1 MFPLWK
7 TDILCRDLRQKWRLN
22 MKKRL
27 FCLFLGL
34 ILVLS
39 VFLTACSSEE
49 DESGEENNIGAKT
62 ITMCVITEKKV
73 CNTDAEL
80 AEYLEKECGGDKNS
94 EKYKEMLKVMENY
107 KSVEEAFTKVTKES
121 KINVD
126 LLFYTEEEY
135 ENKLTTTIS
144 DAAEYAQE
152 AERAAR
158 ALNKYIKDYQEAYPE
173 EKYPTSALTK
183 AFFYYFPEYEKYKD
197 YIANS
202 AQEDEEES
210 AQENVEDVYQAG
222 DLGVK
227 ELVYPE
233 TQENQ
238 LDIIYV
244 SGLDMYEKYIEN
256 EWLMSLDSYIESSGK
271 KLNDYIS
278 GSLLKGVQYYGS
290 TYAIPNN
297 VQIGEYKY
305 MLVDKELFDAWL
317 YNSEQV
323 SSVLDLE
330 HFLEDVSKSNP
341 NILPIDATF
350 EDCIGQFV
358 WYWNIDRTEDEFGD
372 NIYSIGSGSQFS
384 LLGALYGD
392 PATASRGQISLG
404 FNSLFT
410 SPEYRDIYL
419 KLKSYEYNG
428 YYATEGDTRTNAAV
442 YFVDGDYTIKASME
456 KNDGVYTDKNGKEYY
471 AYVVKYPEVDEES
484 LYGNMFGIFA
494 NSSNASACIS
504 VLTMLNTDPK
514 LRNILQY
521 GVEGVDYTI
530 DEETGV
536 LTRSP
541 DTLYEM
547 DIEKTGNCFIAHPEE
562 GLPVDYWEN
571 AKNQNNDA
579 LINPLLGFD
588 FNSIFE
594 EYDNDMDY
602 SLWSYLMQYTAQL
615 SAEIEACEDIEELT
629 KLVSDE
635 KTGLCVTLA
644 KNPSITV
651 EYEGKIYND
660 FVLQLSKLTD
670 KNYDAAALEE
680 DRYAGESPYAVYYIW
695 MQTYGYVPAGE

>member
-1 MFPLWK
+1 M
-7 TDILCRDLRQKWRLN
+7 
-22 MKKRL
+22 
-27 FCLFLGL
+27 GL

-39 VFLTACSSEE
+39 VFLTACSSD
-49 DESGEENNIGAKT
+49 DEGADKKNTGAQT
-62 ITMCVITEKKV
+62 ITMCVITERKV
-73 CNTDAEL
+73 CNTEAEL
-80 AEYLEKECGGDKNS
+80 AEYLEKECGGNKDS
-94 EKYKEMLKVMENY
+94 EKYKEMLKVVENY
-107 KSVEEAFTKVTKES
+107 EAVEEAFTKITKES

-135 ENKLTTTIS
+135 EERLTTTIA

-158 ALNKYIKDYQEAYPE
+158 ALEKYISDYQAAYPE
-173 EKYPTSALTK
+173 EKYPVSALTK
-183 AFFYYFPEYEKYKD
+183 SFYYHFPEFEKYKD
-197 YIANS
+197 YIAQS
-202 AQEDEEES
+202 AMEDEEES
-210 AQENVEDVYQAG
+210 GEENVEDIYQAG

-244 SGLDMYEKYIEN
+244 SGLDMYREYIEN
-256 EWLMSLDSYIESSGK
+256 DWLMALDSYISSSGK
-271 KLNDYIS
+271 KLNDYIA

-305 MLVDKELFDAWL
+305 MLVDKDLFDEWR

-323 SSVLDLE
+323 STVLDLN
-330 HFLEDVSKSNP
+330 HFFEDISNSNP
-341 NILPIDATF
+341 EILPIDATF
-350 EDCIGQFV
+350 DECIGQFV
-358 WYWNIDRTEDEFGD
+358 WYWNIDWVEDEFGD
-372 NIYSIGSGSQFS
+372 NIYSIGDGNKFS

-392 PATASRGQISLG
+392 AATASRGQISLG

-419 KLKSYEYNG
+419 KLKEYEYNG

-442 YFVDGDYTIKASME
+442 SFVDGDYTIKASME
-456 KNDGVYTDKNGKEYY
+456 ENDGVYTDENGKEYY
-471 AYVVKYPEVDEES
+471 AYVVKYPEVDETS
-484 LYGNMFGIFA
+484 LYGNMFGVFA
-494 NSSNASACIS
+494 NSSNVSACVS
-504 VLTMLNTDPK
+504 VLTMLNTDSK

-536 LTRSP
+536 LTRSAE
-541 DTLYEM
+541 TLYKM

-562 GLPVDYWEN
+562 GLPADYWEN

-594 EYDNDMDY
+594 EYDNDLDY
-602 SLWSYLMQYTAQL
+602 NLWSYLMQYTAQI
-615 SAEIEACEDIEELT
+615 SAEIDACEDIDELT
-629 KLVSDE
+629 KLVADE
-635 KTGLCVTLA
+635 KSGLCVTLA
-644 KNPSITV
+644 GNPSITV
-651 EYEGKIYND
+651 EYEGQIYTD
-660 FVLQLSKLTD
+660 FVLQLSKLTN
-670 KNYDAAALEE
+670 KNYDAATEEE
-680 DRYAGESPYAVYYIW
+680 DRYAGESPYAVYYTW

>member
-1 MFPLWK
+1 M
-7 TDILCRDLRQKWRLN
+7 
-22 MKKRL
+22 
-27 FCLFLGL
+27 GL

-39 VFLTACSSEE
+39 VFLTACSSD
-49 DESGEENNIGAKT
+49 DEGADKKNTGAQT
-62 ITMCVITEKKV
+62 ITMCVITERKV
-73 CNTDAEL
+73 CNTEAEL
-80 AEYLEKECGGDKNS
+80 AEYLEKECGGNKDS
-94 EKYKEMLKVMENY
+94 EKYKEMLKVVENY
-107 KSVEEAFTKVTKES
+107 EAVEEAFTKITKES

-135 ENKLTTTIS
+135 EERLTTTIA

-158 ALNKYIKDYQEAYPE
+158 ALEKYISDYQAAYPE
-173 EKYPTSALTK
+173 EKYPVSALTK
-183 AFFYYFPEYEKYKD
+183 SFYYHFPEFEKYKD
-197 YIANS
+197 YIAQS
-202 AQEDEEES
+202 AMEDEEES
-210 AQENVEDVYQAG
+210 GEENVEDIYQAG

-244 SGLDMYEKYIEN
+244 SGLDMYREYIEN
-256 EWLMSLDSYIESSGK
+256 DWLMALDSYISSSGK
-271 KLNDYIS
+271 KLNDYIA

-305 MLVDKELFDAWL
+305 MLVDKDLFDEWR

-323 SSVLDLE
+323 STVLDLN
-330 HFLEDVSKSNP
+330 HFFEDISNSNP
-341 NILPIDATF
+341 EILPIDATF
-350 EDCIGQFV
+350 DECIGQFV
-358 WYWNIDRTEDEFGD
+358 WYWNIDWVEDEFGD
-372 NIYSIGSGSQFS
+372 NIYSIGDGNKFS

-392 PATASRGQISLG
+392 AATASRGQISLG

-419 KLKSYEYNG
+419 KLKEYEYNG

-442 YFVDGDYTIKASME
+442 SFVDGDYTIKASME
-456 KNDGVYTDKNGKEYY
+456 ENDGVYTDENGKEYY
-471 AYVVKYPEVDEES
+471 AYVVKYPEVDETS
-484 LYGNMFGIFA
+484 LYGNMFGVFA
-494 NSSNASACIS
+494 NSSNVSACVS
-504 VLTMLNTDPK
+504 VLTMLNTDSK

-536 LTRSP
+536 LTRSA
-541 DTLYEM
+541 DTLYKM

-562 GLPVDYWEN
+562 GLPADYWEN

-594 EYDNDMDY
+594 EYDNDLDY
-602 SLWSYLMQYTAQL
+602 NLWSYLMQYTAQI
-615 SAEIEACEDIEELT
+615 SAEIDACEDIDELT
-629 KLVSDE
+629 KLVADE
-635 KTGLCVTLA
+635 KSGLCVTLA
-644 KNPSITV
+644 GNPSITV
-651 EYEGKIYND
+651 EYEGQIYTD
-660 FVLQLSKLTD
+660 FVLQLSKLTN
-670 KNYDAAALEE
+670 KNYDAATEEE
-680 DRYAGESPYAVYYIW
+680 DRYAGESPYAVYYTW

>member
-1 MFPLWK
+1 
-7 TDILCRDLRQKWRLN
+7 

-27 FCLFLGL
+27 LCLFMGL

-39 VFLTACSSEE
+39 VFLTACSSD
-49 DESGEENNIGAKT
+49 DEGTDKKNNTGAQT

-73 CNTDAEL
+73 CNTEADL
-80 AEYLEKECGGDKNS
+80 AEYLEKECGGDKDS
-94 EKYKEMLKVMENY
+94 EKYKEMLKVIENY
-107 KSVEEAFTKVTKES
+107 EAVEEAFTKITKES

-135 ENKLTTTIS
+135 EEKLTTTIA

-158 ALNKYIKDYQEAYPE
+158 ALDKYISDYQAAYPE
-173 EKYPTSALTK
+173 EKYPVSALTK
-183 AFFYYFPEYEKYKD
+183 SFYYHFPEFEKYKD
-197 YIANS
+197 YIAQS
-202 AQEDEEES
+202 AMEDEEES
-210 AQENVEDVYQAG
+210 GEENDVEDIYQAG

-244 SGLDMYEKYIEN
+244 SGLDMYREYIEN
-256 EWLMSLDSYIESSGK
+256 DWLMSLDSYISSSGK

-305 MLVDKELFDAWL
+305 MLVDKDLFDEWL
-317 YNSEQV
+317 YNNEQV
-323 SSVLDLE
+323 STVLDLGN
-330 HFLEDVSKSNP
+330 FLEDVSSTNP
-341 NILPIDATF
+341 EILPIDATF
-350 EDCIGQFV
+350 DECIGQFV
-358 WYWNIDRTEDEFGD
+358 WYWNIDWVEDEFGD
-372 NIYSIGSGSQFS
+372 NIYSIGDGNKFS

-392 PATASRGQISLG
+392 AATASRGQISLG

-419 KLKSYEYNG
+419 KLKAYEYNG

-442 YFVDGDYTIKASME
+442 SFVDGDYTIKASME
-456 KNDGVYTDKNGKEYY
+456 ENDGVYTDENGKKYY
-471 AYVVKYPEVDEES
+471 AYVVKYPEVDEAS
-484 LYGNMFGIFA
+484 LYGNMFGVFA
-494 NSSNASACIS
+494 NSSNASACVK

-521 GVEGVDYTI
+521 GIEGVDYTI

-536 LTRSP
+536 LTRSK

-562 GLPVDYWEN
+562 GLPADYWEN

-594 EYDNDMDY
+594 EYDNDLDY
-602 SLWSYLMQYTAQL
+602 NLWSYLMQYTAQI
-615 SAEIEACEDIEELT
+615 SAEIDACEDIDELT

-635 KTGLCVTLA
+635 KSGLCVTLA
-644 KNPSITV
+644 GNPSISV
-651 EYEGKIYND
+651 EYDGQIYND
-660 FVLQLSKLTD
+660 FVLQLSKLTN
-670 KNYDAAALEE
+670 KNYDAATEEE
-680 DRYAGESPYAVYYIW
+680 DRYAGESPYAVYYSW

>member
-1 MFPLWK
+1 M
-7 TDILCRDLRQKWRLN
+7 
-22 MKKRL
+22 
-27 FCLFLGL
+27 GL

-39 VFLTACSSEE
+39 VFLTACSSD
-49 DESGEENNIGAKT
+49 DEGADKKNTGAQT
-62 ITMCVITEKKV
+62 ITMCVITERKV
-73 CNTDAEL
+73 CNTEAEL
-80 AEYLEKECGGDKNS
+80 AEYLEKECGGNKDS
-94 EKYKEMLKVMENY
+94 EKYKEMLKVVENY
-107 KSVEEAFTKVTKES
+107 EAVEEAFTKITKES

-135 ENKLTTTIS
+135 EEKLTTTIA

-158 ALNKYIKDYQEAYPE
+158 ALEKYISDYQAAYPE
-173 EKYPTSALTK
+173 EKYPVSALTK
-183 AFFYYFPEYEKYKD
+183 SFYYHFPEFEKYKD
-197 YIANS
+197 YIAQS
-202 AQEDEEES
+202 AMEDEEES
-210 AQENVEDVYQAG
+210 GEENVEDIYQAG

-244 SGLDMYEKYIEN
+244 SGLDMYREYIEN
-256 EWLMSLDSYIESSGK
+256 DWLMALDSYISSSGK
-271 KLNDYIS
+271 KLNDYIA

-305 MLVDKELFDAWL
+305 MLVDKDLFDEWR

-323 SSVLDLE
+323 STVLDLN
-330 HFLEDVSKSNP
+330 HFFEDISNSNP
-341 NILPIDATF
+341 EILPIDATF
-350 EDCIGQFV
+350 DECIGQFV
-358 WYWNIDRTEDEFGD
+358 WYWNIDWVEDEFGD
-372 NIYSIGSGSQFS
+372 NIYSIGDGNKFS

-392 PATASRGQISLG
+392 AATASRGQISLG

-419 KLKSYEYNG
+419 KLKEYEYNG

-442 YFVDGDYTIKASME
+442 SFVDGDYTIKASME
-456 KNDGVYTDKNGKEYY
+456 ENDGVYTDENGKEYY
-471 AYVVKYPEVDEES
+471 AYVVKYPEVDETS
-484 LYGNMFGIFA
+484 LYGNMFGVFA
-494 NSSNASACIS
+494 NSSNVSACVS
-504 VLTMLNTDPK
+504 VLTMLNTDSK

-536 LTRSP
+536 LTRSAE
-541 DTLYEM
+541 TLYKM

-562 GLPVDYWEN
+562 GLPADYWEN

-594 EYDNDMDY
+594 EYDNDLDY
-602 SLWSYLMQYTAQL
+602 NLWSYLMQYTAQI
-615 SAEIEACEDIEELT
+615 SAEIDACEDIDELT
-629 KLVSDE
+629 KLVADE
-635 KTGLCVTLA
+635 KSGLCVTLA
-644 KNPSITV
+644 GNPSITV
-651 EYEGKIYND
+651 EYEGQIYTD
-660 FVLQLSKLTD
+660 FVLQLSKLTN
-670 KNYDAAALEE
+670 KNYDAATEEE
-680 DRYAGESPYAVYYIW
+680 DRYAGESPYAVYYTW

>member
-1 MFPLWK
+1 
-7 TDILCRDLRQKWRLN
+7 

-27 FCLFLGL
+27 LCLFMGL

-39 VFLTACSSEE
+39 VFLTACSSD
-49 DESGEENNIGAKT
+49 DEGADKKNTGAQT
-62 ITMCVITEKKV
+62 ITMCVITERKV
-73 CNTDAEL
+73 CNTEAEL
-80 AEYLEKECGGDKNS
+80 AEYLEKECGGNKDS
-94 EKYKEMLKVMENY
+94 EKYKEMLKVVENY
-107 KSVEEAFTKVTKES
+107 EAVEEAFTKITKES

-135 ENKLTTTIS
+135 EERLTTTIA

-158 ALNKYIKDYQEAYPE
+158 ALEKYISDYQAAYPE
-173 EKYPTSALTK
+173 EKYPVSALTK
-183 AFFYYFPEYEKYKD
+183 SFYYHFPEFEKYKD
-197 YIANS
+197 YIAQS
-202 AQEDEEES
+202 AMEDEEES
-210 AQENVEDVYQAG
+210 GEENVEDIYQAG

-244 SGLDMYEKYIEN
+244 SGLDMYREYIEN
-256 EWLMSLDSYIESSGK
+256 DWLMALDSYISSSGK
-271 KLNDYIS
+271 KLNDYIA

-305 MLVDKELFDAWL
+305 MLVDKDLFDEWR

-323 SSVLDLE
+323 STVLDLN
-330 HFLEDVSKSNP
+330 HFFEDISNSNP
-341 NILPIDATF
+341 EILPIDATF
-350 EDCIGQFV
+350 DECIGQFV
-358 WYWNIDRTEDEFGD
+358 WYWNIDWVEDEFGD
-372 NIYSIGSGSQFS
+372 NIYSIGDGNKFS

-392 PATASRGQISLG
+392 AATASRGQISLG

-419 KLKSYEYNG
+419 KLKEYEYNG

-442 YFVDGDYTIKASME
+442 SFVDGDYTIKASME
-456 KNDGVYTDKNGKEYY
+456 ENDGVYTDENGKEYY
-471 AYVVKYPEVDEES
+471 AYVVKYPEVDETS
-484 LYGNMFGIFA
+484 LYGNMFGVFA
-494 NSSNASACIS
+494 NSSNVSACVS
-504 VLTMLNTDPK
+504 VLTMLNTDSK

-536 LTRSP
+536 LTRSA
-541 DTLYEM
+541 DTLYKM

-562 GLPVDYWEN
+562 GLPADYWEN

-594 EYDNDMDY
+594 EYDNDLDY
-602 SLWSYLMQYTAQL
+602 NLWSYLMQYTAQI
-615 SAEIEACEDIEELT
+615 SAEIDACEDIDELT
-629 KLVSDE
+629 KLVADE
-635 KTGLCVTLA
+635 KSGLCVTLA
-644 KNPSITV
+644 GNPSITV
-651 EYEGKIYND
+651 EYEGQIYTD
-660 FVLQLSKLTD
+660 FVLQLSKLTN
-670 KNYDAAALEE
+670 KNYDAATEEE
-680 DRYAGESPYAVYYIW
+680 DRYAGESPYAVYYTW

>member
-1 MFPLWK
+1 
-7 TDILCRDLRQKWRLN
+7 

-27 FCLFLGL
+27 LCLFMGL

-39 VFLTACSSEE
+39 VFLTACSSDDE
-49 DESGEENNIGAKT
+49 DTDKQNNTGAQT
-62 ITMCVITEKKV
+62 ITMCVITERKV
-73 CNTDAEL
+73 CNTEEDL

-94 EKYKEMLKVMENY
+94 EKYKEMLKVIENY
-107 KSVEEAFTKVTKES
+107 EAVEEAFTKITKES

-135 ENKLTTTIS
+135 EEKLTTTIS
-144 DAAEYAQE
+144 GAAEYAQE

-158 ALNKYIKDYQEAYPE
+158 ALEKYISDYQAAYPE
-173 EKYPTSALTK
+173 ENYPVSALTK
-183 AFFYYFPEYEKYKD
+183 SFYYHFPEFEEYKD
-197 YIANS
+197 YIAQS
-202 AQEDEEES
+202 ADEDEEETGN
-210 AQENVEDVYQAG
+210 NVEDIYQAG

-233 TQENQ
+233 TQKNQ

-244 SGLDMYEKYIEN
+244 SGLDMYREYIEN
-256 EWLMSLDSYIESSGK
+256 DWLMSLDSYISASGK
-271 KLNDYIS
+271 KLNDYIA
-278 GSLLKGVQYYGS
+278 GALLKGVQYYGS

-305 MLVDKELFDAWL
+305 MLIDKDLFDDWL
-317 YNSEQV
+317 YNNEQV
-323 SSVLDLE
+323 STVLDLE
-330 HFLEDVSKSNP
+330 YFLEDVSNSNP
-341 NILPIDATF
+341 EILPIDATF
-350 EDCIGQFV
+350 EECIGQFV
-358 WYWNIDRTEDEFGD
+358 WYWNIDWTEDEFGD
-372 NIYSIGSGSQFS
+372 NIYSIGDGNKFS

-392 PATASRGQISLG
+392 AATASRGQISLG

-419 KLKSYEYNG
+419 KLKDYEYNG

-442 YFVDGDYTIKASME
+442 SFVDGDYTIKASME
-456 KNDGVYTDKNGKEYY
+456 ENDGVYTDENGKEYY

-484 LYGNMFGIFA
+484 LYGNMFGVFA
-494 NSSNASACIS
+494 NSSNTSACIN

-530 DEETGV
+530 NEDTGV
-536 LTRSP
+536 LTRSA
-541 DTLYEM
+541 DTLYKM

-562 GLPVDYWEN
+562 GLPADYWEN

-588 FNSIFE
+588 FNSVFE
-594 EYDNDMDY
+594 EYDTDLDY
-602 SLWSYLMQYTAQL
+602 KLWSYLMQYTAQISNEL
-615 SAEIEACEDIEELT
+615 GACKDIEELT

-635 KTGLCVTLA
+635 KSGLCVTLA
-644 KNPSITV
+644 DNPLITV
-651 EYEGKIYND
+651 EYEGQIYND

-670 KNYDAAALEE
+670 KNYDTAEKE
-680 DRYAGESPYAVYYIW
+680 DDSGESPYAVYYTW
-695 MQTYGYVPAGE
+695 MQSYGYVPAGE

>member
-1 MFPLWK
+1 
-7 TDILCRDLRQKWRLN
+7 

-27 FCLFLGL
+27 LCLFMGL

-39 VFLTACSSEE
+39 VFLTAGSSD
-49 DESGEENNIGAKT
+49 DEGADKKNTGAQT
-62 ITMCVITEKKV
+62 ITMCVITERKV
-73 CNTDAEL
+73 CNTEAEL
-80 AEYLEKECGGDKNS
+80 AEYLEKECGGNKDS
-94 EKYKEMLKVMENY
+94 EKYKEMLKVVENY
-107 KSVEEAFTKVTKES
+107 EAVEEAFTKITKES

-135 ENKLTTTIS
+135 EERLTTTIA

-158 ALNKYIKDYQEAYPE
+158 ALEKYISDYQAAYPE
-173 EKYPTSALTK
+173 EKYPVSALTK
-183 AFFYYFPEYEKYKD
+183 SFYYHFPEFEKYKD
-197 YIANS
+197 YIAQS
-202 AQEDEEES
+202 AMEDEEES
-210 AQENVEDVYQAG
+210 GEENVEDIYQAG

-244 SGLDMYEKYIEN
+244 SGLDMYREYIEN
-256 EWLMSLDSYIESSGK
+256 DWLMALDSYISSSGK
-271 KLNDYIS
+271 KLNDYIA

-305 MLVDKELFDAWL
+305 MLVDKDLFDEWR

-323 SSVLDLE
+323 STVLDLN
-330 HFLEDVSKSNP
+330 HFFEDISNSNP
-341 NILPIDATF
+341 EILPIDATF
-350 EDCIGQFV
+350 DECIGQFV
-358 WYWNIDRTEDEFGD
+358 WYWNIDWVEDEFGD
-372 NIYSIGSGSQFS
+372 NIYSIGDGNKFS

-392 PATASRGQISLG
+392 AATASRGQISLG

-419 KLKSYEYNG
+419 KLKEYEYNG

-442 YFVDGDYTIKASME
+442 SFVDGDYTIKASME
-456 KNDGVYTDKNGKEYY
+456 ENDGVYTDENGKEYY
-471 AYVVKYPEVDEES
+471 AYVVKYPEVDETS
-484 LYGNMFGIFA
+484 LYGNMFGVFA
-494 NSSNASACIS
+494 NSSNVSACVS
-504 VLTMLNTDPK
+504 VLTMLNTDSK

-536 LTRSP
+536 LTRSAE
-541 DTLYEM
+541 TLYKM

-562 GLPVDYWEN
+562 GLPADYWEN

-594 EYDNDMDY
+594 EYDNDLDY
-602 SLWSYLMQYTAQL
+602 NLWSYLMQYTAQI
-615 SAEIEACEDIEELT
+615 SAEIDACEDIDELT
-629 KLVSDE
+629 KLVADE
-635 KTGLCVTLA
+635 KSGLCVTLA
-644 KNPSITV
+644 GNPSITV
-651 EYEGKIYND
+651 EYEGQIYTD
-660 FVLQLSKLTD
+660 FVLQLSKLTN
-670 KNYDAAALEE
+670 KNYDAATEEE
-680 DRYAGESPYAVYYIW
+680 DRYAGESPYAVYYTW

>member
-1 MFPLWK
+1 
-7 TDILCRDLRQKWRLN
+7 

-27 FCLFLGL
+27 LCLFMGL

-39 VFLTACSSEE
+39 VFLTACSSD
-49 DESGEENNIGAKT
+49 DEGADKKNTGAQT
-62 ITMCVITEKKV
+62 ITMCVITERKV
-73 CNTDAEL
+73 CNTEAEL
-80 AEYLEKECGGDKNS
+80 AEYLEKECGGNEDS
-94 EKYKEMLKVMENY
+94 EKYKEMLKVVENY
-107 KSVEEAFTKVTKES
+107 EAVEEAFTKITKES

-135 ENKLTTTIS
+135 EERLTTTIA

-158 ALNKYIKDYQEAYPE
+158 ALEKYISDYQAAYPE
-173 EKYPTSALTK
+173 EKYPVSALTK
-183 AFFYYFPEYEKYKD
+183 SFYYHFPEFEKYKD
-197 YIANS
+197 YIAQS
-202 AQEDEEES
+202 AMEDEEES
-210 AQENVEDVYQAG
+210 GEENVEDIYQAG

-244 SGLDMYEKYIEN
+244 SGLDMYREYIEN
-256 EWLMSLDSYIESSGK
+256 DWLMALDSYISSSGK
-271 KLNDYIS
+271 KLNDYIA

-305 MLVDKELFDAWL
+305 MLVDKDLFDEWR

-323 SSVLDLE
+323 STVLDLN
-330 HFLEDVSKSNP
+330 HFFEDISNSNP
-341 NILPIDATF
+341 EILPIDATF
-350 EDCIGQFV
+350 DECIGQFV
-358 WYWNIDRTEDEFGD
+358 WYWNIDWVEDEFGD
-372 NIYSIGSGSQFS
+372 NIYSIGDGNKFS

-392 PATASRGQISLG
+392 AATASRGQISLG

-419 KLKSYEYNG
+419 KLKEYEYNG
-428 YYATEGDTRTNAAV
+428 YYAAEGDTRTNAAV
-442 YFVDGDYTIKASME
+442 SFVDGDYTIKASME
-456 KNDGVYTDKNGKEYY
+456 ENDGVYTDENGKEYY
-471 AYVVKYPEVDEES
+471 AYVVKYPEVDETS
-484 LYGNMFGIFA
+484 LYGNMFGVFA
-494 NSSNASACIS
+494 NSSNVSACVS
-504 VLTMLNTDPK
+504 VLTMLNTDSK

-536 LTRSP
+536 LTRSA
-541 DTLYEM
+541 DTLYKM

-562 GLPVDYWEN
+562 GLPADYWEN

-594 EYDNDMDY
+594 EYDNDLDY
-602 SLWSYLMQYTAQL
+602 NLWSYLMQYTAQI
-615 SAEIEACEDIEELT
+615 SAEIDACEDIDELT
-629 KLVSDE
+629 KLVADE
-635 KTGLCVTLA
+635 KSGLCVTLA
-644 KNPSITV
+644 GNPSITV
-651 EYEGKIYND
+651 EYEGQIYTD
-660 FVLQLSKLTD
+660 FVLQLSKLTN
-670 KNYDAAALEE
+670 KNYDAATEEE
-680 DRYAGESPYAVYYIW
+680 DRYAGESPYAVYYTW

>member
-1 MFPLWK
+1 
-7 TDILCRDLRQKWRLN
+7 

-27 FCLFLGL
+27 LCLFMGL

-39 VFLTACSSEE
+39 VFLTACSSD
-49 DESGEENNIGAKT
+49 DEGADKKNTGAQT
-62 ITMCVITEKKV
+62 ITMCVITERKV
-73 CNTDAEL
+73 CNTEAEL
-80 AEYLEKECGGDKNS
+80 AEYLEKECGGNKDS
-94 EKYKEMLKVMENY
+94 EKYKEMLKVVENY
-107 KSVEEAFTKVTKES
+107 EAVEEAFTKITKES

-135 ENKLTTTIS
+135 EERLTTTIA

-158 ALNKYIKDYQEAYPE
+158 ALEKYISDYQAAYPE
-173 EKYPTSALTK
+173 EKYPVSALTK
-183 AFFYYFPEYEKYKD
+183 SFYYHFPEFEKYKD
-197 YIANS
+197 YIAQS
-202 AQEDEEES
+202 AMEDEEES
-210 AQENVEDVYQAG
+210 GEENVEDIYQAG

-244 SGLDMYEKYIEN
+244 SGLDMYREYIEN
-256 EWLMSLDSYIESSGK
+256 DWLMALDSYISSSGK
-271 KLNDYIS
+271 KLNDYIA

-305 MLVDKELFDAWL
+305 MLVDKDLFDEWR

-323 SSVLDLE
+323 STVLDLN
-330 HFLEDVSKSNP
+330 HFFEDISNSNP
-341 NILPIDATF
+341 EILPIDATF
-350 EDCIGQFV
+350 DECIGQFV
-358 WYWNIDRTEDEFGD
+358 WYWNIDWVEDEFGD
-372 NIYSIGSGSQFS
+372 NIYSIGDGNKFS

-392 PATASRGQISLG
+392 AATASRGQISLG

-419 KLKSYEYNG
+419 KLKEYEYNG

-442 YFVDGDYTIKASME
+442 SFVDGDYTIKASME
-456 KNDGVYTDKNGKEYY
+456 ENDGVYTDENGKEYY
-471 AYVVKYPEVDEES
+471 AYVVKYPEVDETS
-484 LYGNMFGIFA
+484 LYGNMFGVFA
-494 NSSNASACIS
+494 NSSNVSACVS
-504 VLTMLNTDPK
+504 VLTMLNTDSK

-536 LTRSP
+536 LTRSAE
-541 DTLYEM
+541 TLYKM

-562 GLPVDYWEN
+562 GLPADYWEN

-594 EYDNDMDY
+594 EYDNDLDY
-602 SLWSYLMQYTAQL
+602 NLWSYLMQYTAQI
-615 SAEIEACEDIEELT
+615 SAEIDACEDIDELT
-629 KLVSDE
+629 KLVADE
-635 KTGLCVTLA
+635 KSGLCVTLA
-644 KNPSITV
+644 GNPSITV
-651 EYEGKIYND
+651 EYEGQIYTD
-660 FVLQLSKLTD
+660 FVLQLSKLTN
-670 KNYDAAALEE
+670 KNYDAATEEE
-680 DRYAGESPYAVYYIW
+680 DRYAGESPYAVYYTW

>member
-1 MFPLWK
+1 M
-7 TDILCRDLRQKWRLN
+7 
-22 MKKRL
+22 
-27 FCLFLGL
+27 GL

-39 VFLTACSSEE
+39 VFLTACSSDDE
-49 DESGEENNIGAKT
+49 DTDKQNNTGAQT
-62 ITMCVITEKKV
+62 ITMCVITERKV
-73 CNTDAEL
+73 CNTEEDL

-94 EKYKEMLKVMENY
+94 EKYKEMLKVIENY
-107 KSVEEAFTKVTKES
+107 EAVEEAFTKITKES

-135 ENKLTTTIS
+135 EEKLTTTIS
-144 DAAEYAQE
+144 GAAEYAQE

-158 ALNKYIKDYQEAYPE
+158 ALEKYISDYQAAYPE
-173 EKYPTSALTK
+173 ENYPVSALTK
-183 AFFYYFPEYEKYKD
+183 SFYYHFPEFEEYKD
-197 YIANS
+197 YIAQS
-202 AQEDEEES
+202 ADEDEEETGN
-210 AQENVEDVYQAG
+210 NVEDIYQAG

-233 TQENQ
+233 TQKNQ

-244 SGLDMYEKYIEN
+244 SGLDMYREYIEN
-256 EWLMSLDSYIESSGK
+256 DWLMSLDSYISASGK
-271 KLNDYIS
+271 KLNDYIA
-278 GSLLKGVQYYGS
+278 GALLKGVQYYGS

-305 MLVDKELFDAWL
+305 MLIDKDLFDDWL
-317 YNSEQV
+317 YNNEQV
-323 SSVLDLE
+323 STVLDLE
-330 HFLEDVSKSNP
+330 YFLEDVSNSNP
-341 NILPIDATF
+341 EILPIDATF
-350 EDCIGQFV
+350 EECIGQFV
-358 WYWNIDRTEDEFGD
+358 WYWNIDWTEDEFGD
-372 NIYSIGSGSQFS
+372 NIYSIGDGNKFS

-392 PATASRGQISLG
+392 AATASRGQISLG

-419 KLKSYEYNG
+419 KLKDYEYNG

-442 YFVDGDYTIKASME
+442 SFVDGDYTIKASME
-456 KNDGVYTDKNGKEYY
+456 ENDGVYTDENGKEYY

-484 LYGNMFGIFA
+484 LYGNMFGVFA
-494 NSSNASACIS
+494 NSSNTSACIN

-530 DEETGV
+530 NEDTGV
-536 LTRSP
+536 LTRSA
-541 DTLYEM
+541 DTLYKM

-562 GLPVDYWEN
+562 GLPADYWEN

-588 FNSIFE
+588 FNSVFE
-594 EYDNDMDY
+594 EYDTDLDY
-602 SLWSYLMQYTAQL
+602 KLWSYLMQYTAQISNEL
-615 SAEIEACEDIEELT
+615 GACKDIEELT

-635 KTGLCVTLA
+635 KSGLCVTLA
-644 KNPSITV
+644 DNPLITV
-651 EYEGKIYND
+651 EYEGQIYND

-670 KNYDAAALEE
+670 KNYDTAEKE
-680 DRYAGESPYAVYYIW
+680 DDSGESPYAVYYTW
-695 MQTYGYVPAGE
+695 MQSYGYVPAGE

>member
-1 MFPLWK
+1 
-7 TDILCRDLRQKWRLN
+7 

-27 FCLFLGL
+27 LCLFMGL

-39 VFLTACSSEE
+39 VFLTACSSD
-49 DESGEENNIGAKT
+49 DEGADKKNTGAQT
-62 ITMCVITEKKV
+62 ITMCVITERKV
-73 CNTDAEL
+73 CNTEAEL
-80 AEYLEKECGGDKNS
+80 AEYLEKECGGNKDS
-94 EKYKEMLKVMENY
+94 EKYKEMLKVVENY
-107 KSVEEAFTKVTKES
+107 EAVEEAFTKITKES

-135 ENKLTTTIS
+135 EEKLTTTIA

-158 ALNKYIKDYQEAYPE
+158 ALEKYISDYQAAYPE
-173 EKYPTSALTK
+173 EKYPVSALTK
-183 AFFYYFPEYEKYKD
+183 SFYYHFPEFEKYKD
-197 YIANS
+197 YIAQS
-202 AQEDEEES
+202 AMEDEEES
-210 AQENVEDVYQAG
+210 GEENVEDIYQAG

-244 SGLDMYEKYIEN
+244 SGLDMYREYIEN
-256 EWLMSLDSYIESSGK
+256 DWLMALDSYISSSGK
-271 KLNDYIS
+271 KLNDYIA

-305 MLVDKELFDAWL
+305 MLVDKDLFDEWR

-323 SSVLDLE
+323 STVLDLN
-330 HFLEDVSKSNP
+330 HFFEDISNSNP
-341 NILPIDATF
+341 EILPIDATF
-350 EDCIGQFV
+350 DECIGQFV
-358 WYWNIDRTEDEFGD
+358 WYWNIDWVEDEFGD
-372 NIYSIGSGSQFS
+372 NIYSIGDGNKFS

-392 PATASRGQISLG
+392 AATASRGQISLG

-419 KLKSYEYNG
+419 KLKEYEYNG

-442 YFVDGDYTIKASME
+442 SFVDGDYTIKASME
-456 KNDGVYTDKNGKEYY
+456 ENDGVYTDENGKEYY
-471 AYVVKYPEVDEES
+471 AYVVKYPEVDETS
-484 LYGNMFGIFA
+484 LYGNMFGVFA
-494 NSSNASACIS
+494 NSSNVSACVS
-504 VLTMLNTDPK
+504 VLTMLNTDSK

-536 LTRSP
+536 LTRSAE
-541 DTLYEM
+541 TLYKM

-562 GLPVDYWEN
+562 GLPADYWEN

-594 EYDNDMDY
+594 EYDNDLDY
-602 SLWSYLMQYTAQL
+602 NLWSYLMQYTAQI
-615 SAEIEACEDIEELT
+615 SAEIDACEDIDELT
-629 KLVSDE
+629 KLVADE
-635 KTGLCVTLA
+635 KSGLCVTLA
-644 KNPSITV
+644 GNPSITV
-651 EYEGKIYND
+651 EYEGQIYTD
-660 FVLQLSKLTD
+660 FVLQLSKLTN
-670 KNYDAAALEE
+670 KNYDAATEEE
-680 DRYAGESPYAVYYIW
+680 DRYAGESPYAVYYTW

>member
-1 MFPLWK
+1 
-7 TDILCRDLRQKWRLN
+7 

-27 FCLFLGL
+27 LCLFMGL

-39 VFLTACSSEE
+39 VFLTACSSD
-49 DESGEENNIGAKT
+49 DEGADKKNTGAQT
-62 ITMCVITEKKV
+62 ITMCVITERKV
-73 CNTDAEL
+73 CNTEAEL
-80 AEYLEKECGGDKNS
+80 AEYLEKECGGNKDS
-94 EKYKEMLKVMENY
+94 EKYKEMLKVVENY
-107 KSVEEAFTKVTKES
+107 EAVEEAFTKITKES

-135 ENKLTTTIS
+135 EERLTTTIA

-158 ALNKYIKDYQEAYPE
+158 ALEKYISDYQAAYPE
-173 EKYPTSALTK
+173 EKYPVSALTK
-183 AFFYYFPEYEKYKD
+183 SFYYHFPEFEKYKD
-197 YIANS
+197 YIAQS
-202 AQEDEEES
+202 AMEDEEES
-210 AQENVEDVYQAG
+210 GEENVEDIYQAG

-244 SGLDMYEKYIEN
+244 SGLDMYREYIEN
-256 EWLMSLDSYIESSGK
+256 DWLMALDSYISSSGK
-271 KLNDYIS
+271 KLNDYIA
-278 GSLLKGVQYYGS
+278 GSLIKGVQYYGS

-305 MLVDKELFDAWL
+305 MLVDKDLFDEWR

-323 SSVLDLE
+323 STVLDLN
-330 HFLEDVSKSNP
+330 HFFEDISNSNP
-341 NILPIDATF
+341 EILPIDATF
-350 EDCIGQFV
+350 DECIGQFV
-358 WYWNIDRTEDEFGD
+358 WYWNIDWVEDEFGD
-372 NIYSIGSGSQFS
+372 NIYSIGDGNKFS

-392 PATASRGQISLG
+392 AATASRGQISLG

-419 KLKSYEYNG
+419 KLKEYEYNG

-442 YFVDGDYTIKASME
+442 SFVDGDYTIKASME
-456 KNDGVYTDKNGKEYY
+456 ENDGVYTDENGKEYY
-471 AYVVKYPEVDEES
+471 AYVVKYPEVDETS
-484 LYGNMFGIFA
+484 LYGNMFGVFA
-494 NSSNASACIS
+494 NSSNVSACVS
-504 VLTMLNTDPK
+504 VLTMLNTDSK

-536 LTRSP
+536 LTRSAE
-541 DTLYEM
+541 TLYKM

-562 GLPVDYWEN
+562 GLPADYWEN

-594 EYDNDMDY
+594 EYDNDLDY
-602 SLWSYLMQYTAQL
+602 NLWSYLMQYTAQI
-615 SAEIEACEDIEELT
+615 SAEIDACEDIDELT
-629 KLVSDE
+629 KLVADE
-635 KTGLCVTLA
+635 KSGLCVTLA
-644 KNPSITV
+644 GNPSITV
-651 EYEGKIYND
+651 EYEGQIYTD
-660 FVLQLSKLTD
+660 FVLQLSKLTN
-670 KNYDAAALEE
+670 KNYDAATEEE
-680 DRYAGESPYAVYYIW
+680 DRYAGESPYAVYYTW